1 MTAEERV
8 QSFRSTLVKVT
19 FAGTSS
25 GPVVEAEA
33 GQCGVGWRSLG
44 CDQSLSQGRGS
55 SPGVGW
61 GEQTCPGD
69 TQRWPK
75 PCMLFPG

>member
-1 MTAEERV
+1 MKGESLMAAGESI
-8 QSFRSTLVKVT
+8 QSFRGTLVTMT

-33 GQCGVGWRSLG
+33 GQRGAGWRSLG

-61 GEQTCPGD
+61 GEWTCPGD
-69 TQRWPK
+69 TQR
-75 PCMLFPG
+75 